1 MWRIWA
7 AALFWGL
14 NWPVIKV
21 LLTGAGPWTL
31 RAAGLTGGALL
42 LMAAAVA
49 SGQSLAVPRRHWG
62 ALAIAA
68 MLNVTA
74 FNLLSVFA
82 QMSMTAS
89 RAAILTYTM
98 PLWSVVFARI
108 VLGEPIDGLRAAG
121 LALGAAGIALLAVP
135 FWDVVQAGGVPIG
148 LVYVLAA
155 AIAWA
160 AGTVYIKRA
169 KPEGAPLALT
179 AWQFAI
185 GAVTVAAG
193 MAVMETPR
201 LELERPIILGA
212 FVYNIIFPQ
221 ALAYALWFGLMARVP
236 ASTAALGTLLVP
248 VFAVL
253 SSAAWLGERLG
264 LLDLIGFGL
273 ILAGVLVDQGL
284 RAWRAPG
291 KGHPGPGAGE
301 AKVGRGGPTSRG

>member
-1 MWRIWA
+1 MWRIWV

-42 LMAAAVA
+42 LFAAAAA
-49 SGQSLAVPRRHWG
+49 SGQSLTVPRRHWG
-62 ALAIAA
+62 ALLVAA

-108 VLGEPIDGLRAAG
+108 VLGEPIDRLRGVGL
-121 LALGAAGIALLAVP
+121 LLGAAGIAMLAVP
-135 FWDVVQAGGVPIG
+135 FWDVVQAGGVPVG
-148 LVYVLAA
+148 LVYVMAA

-160 AGTVYIKRA
+160 AGTVYIKQA
-169 KPEGAPLALT
+169 QPEGAPLALT

-185 GAVTVAAG
+185 GAMTVAIG
-193 MAVMETPR
+193 MALFETPR
-201 LELERPIILGA
+201 LELDRPLILAA
-212 FVYNIIFPQ
+212 FAYNIVFPQ
-221 ALAYALWFGLMARVP
+221 AAAYALWFGLMARVP

-248 VFAVL
+248 VFAVV
-253 SSAAWLGERLG
+253 SSSLWLGERLG
-264 LLDLIGFGL
+264 LLDLAGFAL

-284 RAWRAPG
+284 RAWRAPAAAATRPATRRNG
-291 KGHPGPGAGE
+291 
-301 AKVGRGGPTSRG
+301 